1 MQIVLAART
10 QFHCTWPPQCRKGR
24 EWVWLEGEFVQ
35 RDREYRGPAAG
46 HNLHELVD
54 AGDQICVLKVVHV
67 HPFCTISFTHLVSC
81 TAWKIIFSAARH
93 FQVLRGSENACL
105 FCTTCISWVIVL
117 PICKAQDKLHTT
129 NTSLLQVSLCRCRSW
144 PYCSLKVKH
153 GSGCPLSTDAWKEG
167 ELAAGCPECGLK
179 EQP

>member
-10 QFHCTWPPQCRKGR
+10 QFYCTWPPQCRKGR
-24 EWVWLEGEFVQ
+24 EWVWLEEYFVQ

-54 AGDQICVLKVVHV
+54 VGGQICVLKVVHV
-67 HPFCTISFTHLVSC
+67 HQLHTSC
-81 TAWKIIFSAARH
+81 ELHSAARH
-93 FQVLRGSENACL
+93 FRVLWGSENACL
-105 FCTTCISWVIVL
+105 FCTRCISWVNVF
-117 PICKAQDKLHTT
+117 PICKAQDKLHAT
-129 NTSLLQVSLCRCRSW
+129 NTSLLQVSLCRCHSW
-144 PYCSLKVKH
+144 PHCSLKVKH